1 VGGSPVIEN
10 GKQLAKARLALG
22 MSLSDLA
29 DALRMGIHGERN
41 LRRWEKDEVPI
52 PGAVCVA
59 VEAMLDGYVPEYVD

>member
-1 VGGSPVIEN
+1 MIET
-10 GKQLAKARLALG
+10 GKQLAKARQKLG

-29 DALRMGIHGERN
+29 DALRMGMHGERN

-59 VEAMLDGYVPEYVD
+59 IEAMLAGYIPEIDDTF